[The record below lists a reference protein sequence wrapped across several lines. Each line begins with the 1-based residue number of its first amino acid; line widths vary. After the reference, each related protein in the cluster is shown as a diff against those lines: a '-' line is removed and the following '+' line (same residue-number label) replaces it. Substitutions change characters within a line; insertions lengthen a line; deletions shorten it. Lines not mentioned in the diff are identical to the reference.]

1 MGEFEGYDVLDDVVE
16 GGRVDC
22 GADWSTDWN
31 EPTELAST
39 PGLDFW
45 QPAAPVSDCCCT
57 LGAQGDSQGTNGWVT
72 FAEPGG
78 EPMDLLAVD
87 GDGDGLAELIIFD
100 LDQDGIADAWA
111 LDTTGDG
118 LADVLLIDTTGD
130 GVPDSVSNW
139 TPGEGWTPGT
149 PEQGADQFGP
159 LVPGVVAQ
167 SEQQP
172 VWEGPVDEVAAQ
184 MSTAPPATPSTEA
197 TDSAPTSPP
206 SEATDTAPTSPP
218 SEATDTA
225 PTSPPSEATDTAA
238 ISPPSQA
245 TTSVYEQAPVTTDE
259 GTTSALAPL
268 GPGVDLSGDSQDD
281 DNGYDSA
288 TRDSDS
294 DGTRDRFDAQP
305 TQRYADS
312 SLDSDNDGAADRFD
326 SEPTRPY
333 TDSSLDS
340 DNDTT
345 ADRFDSSPTYD
356 DR

>member
-1 MGEFEGYDVLDDVVE
+1 MGEFDAYDVLDDVVE

-22 GADWSTDWN
+22 GTDWSTDWN
-31 EPTELAST
+31 EPTELGSA

-45 QPAAPVSDCCCT
+45 APAAPVSECCCT
-57 LGAQGDSQGTNGWVT
+57 LGVQGQEVVGWVT
-72 FAEPGG
+72 FVEPGG
-78 EPMDLLAVD
+78 EAMDLMAVD
-87 GDGDGLAELIIFD
+87 GDGDGLAELIILD
-100 LDQDGIADAWA
+100 LDQDGVPDAWA

-118 LADVLLIDTTGD
+118 QVDVLLIDTTGD

-139 TPGEGWTPGT
+139 APGEGWTPGT

-159 LVPGVVAQ
+159 LVPSVVAQ
-167 SEQQP
+167 SEPQP
-172 VWEGPVDEVAAQ
+172 VWEGPVDDVAAQ
-184 MSTAPPATPSTEA
+184 TSAVPASPSTEVPAQTTSALSATPSTQ
-197 TDSAPTSPP
+197 T
-206 SEATDTAPTSPP
+206 
-218 SEATDTA
+218 
-225 PTSPPSEATDTAA
+225 TDTAA

-288 TRDSDS
+288 TRDSDN
-294 DGTRDRFDAQP
+294 DGTADRFDAQP

-326 SEPTRPY
+326 NEPTRPY
-333 TDSSLDS
+333 TDSTLDS

-345 ADRFDSSPTYD
+345 PDGFDSSPTSYD
-356 DR
+356 DP